1 MANNETT
8 DLKLAQVFATKAFRI
23 PDYQRG
29 YAWGERQWKDLWE
42 DIWDITEDSISKE
55 YQPHFMGTIT
65 LKEIC
70 KEAIP
75 PEELWFRERGNNF
88 YDIVDGQQRLTTLE
102 IMLSELIKYYPD
114 EEEKE
119 DLRNTY
125 LFKKRNAANSRFYLF
140 SYNRN
145 DKNQAF
151 LLNHVFEDNTMIVP
165 DGYINVYTNNLSAAK
180 NWFSEHISQ
189 LSDENK
195 RDLLRRIQTALVFD
209 IKYISNN
216 VSEQAVFETMNNR
229 GKPLSILEKLKNR
242 LLFLTAKLP
251 DPPEDRIVLSK
262 MVNDAWR
269 KVYDYLGK
277 NPKKMLDED
286 EFLSAHLTLIREPEY
301 YSFSEQVA
309 EKKVFEM
316 FCVRAQEYSLKCN
329 KLAKDD
335 DERVPPVN
343 YAKIRQYVQD
353 LADFVPYWH
362 EVNNSE
368 DLRINKILLLNG
380 SKEMRILLAS
390 LVSFRGQQNALVN
403 KCIDLLLKVEFR
415 NSLPSMG
422 VVDGRTYATRA
433 RELHNREESLDDFH
447 HKLEQLLSVD
457 CNVEGMIGQF
467 KSLFEYERG
476 NKGFHRWNG
485 LKFFLMEFEQHLHET
500 KFKNDDPRV
509 FWNNFD
515 TINIEHVLPQSFQNN
530 WDNTMSDYLKGR
542 VLSDDEKHRA
552 EKIIVNTLG
561 NLTILRYSK
570 NSELQNNP
578 WVDKRERYK
587 AGSFS
592 ELAISEKKVWDGCA
606 IRERGVE
613 MLDFLSSMVQGLSFT
628 EQQKEELLFVSDK
641 YFVN

>member
-29 YAWGERQWKDLWE
+29 YAWGERQWNDLWE
-42 DIWDITEDSISKE
+42 DIWDITEDSVSKE
-55 YQPHFMGTIT
+55 YQPHFTGTIT
-65 LKEIC
+65 LKEIS
-70 KEAIP
+70 KDTIP
-75 PEELWFRERGNNF
+75 SEELWFRERGNNF
-88 YDIVDGQQRLTTLE
+88 YDVVDGQQRLTTLE
-102 IMLSELIKYYPD
+102 IMLFELIKCYPD
-114 EEEKE
+114 DDEKD

-125 LFKKRNAANSRFYLF
+125 LFKNRNAANNRFYLF
-140 SYNRN
+140 SYNKN

-151 LLNHVFEDNTMIVP
+151 LLNRIFEDSTVIVP
-165 DGYINVYTNNLSAAK
+165 DGYVNVYTNNLTAAK
-180 NWFSEHISQ
+180 TWLSENISQ
-189 LSDENK
+189 LSDEKK

-251 DPPEDRIVLSK
+251 NSLEDRIILSK
-262 MVNDAWR
+262 TVNDAWR
-269 KVYDYLGK
+269 NVYDYLGK
-277 NPKKMLDED
+277 NPEKMLDED

-316 FCVRAQEYSLKCN
+316 FCVRAQQYSLKCT
-329 KLAKDD
+329 KLIKDD
-335 DERVPPVN
+335 DEREPSVD
-343 YAKIRQYVQD
+343 YTKISTYVRD
-353 LADFVPYWH
+353 LAYFVPYWY
-362 EVNNSE
+362 EVNNSD
-368 DLRINKILLLNG
+368 DLRIKKILLLNG
-380 SKEMRILLAS
+380 SKEMRILLAT
-390 LVSFRGQQNALVN
+390 LVSFRSQQNVLVD
-403 KCIDLLLKVEFR
+403 KCINLLLKVEFR
-415 NSLPSMG
+415 NCLPSMS
-422 VVDGRTYATRA
+422 VVDERTYATRA
-433 RELHNREESLDDFH
+433 RELHNQEESLDNFH
-447 HKLEQLLSVD
+447 HKIEQLLNIG
-457 CNVEGMIGQF
+457 CNVGGMIGQF

-500 KFKNDDPRV
+500 RFKNDNPRV
-509 FWNNFD
+509 IWDNFD

-530 WDNTMSDYLKGR
+530 CDGIMSDYLKEKA
-542 VLSDDEKHRA
+542 LSDDEKHRA

-570 NSELQNNP
+570 NSELQNNS
-578 WVDKRERYK
+578 WTVKRERYK

-592 ELAISEKKVWDGCA
+592 ELAISEKEVWDRCA
-606 IRERGVE
+606 IRERGME

-641 YFVN
+641 YFV